1 MKPMLTGE
9 VDYVIGVDTH
19 RDTNTAAVLDAATGG
34 LIEEITA
41 TTDRMG
47 YRKLLLAAD
56 RIANGRR
63 AWAIEGA
70 GSFGSGLATYLLQ
83 RDESVF
89 EIDRPVRLARRNGAK
104 NDGLDAVRAA
114 REALTRDHLAIPR
127 ARGEREAM
135 RALLVTRDG
144 AVHTRTRTI
153 NHLKSLIITAPEG
166 LREQLRRDSTI
177 KQTDRCARLRVRP
190 EHSSEHRGTVRA
202 LRATAR
208 RIQFLDAEISDLEL
222 ALRELVE
229 RNCPT
234 LLALRGV
241 GVVTAAQ
248 VFIAW
253 SHRGRVRNEAAF
265 AALAGAAPIPASSGQ
280 TVRYRLNHAGDRQL
294 NRALYTITLVR
305 LRTDEQTKAYAA
317 RRTAEGKTPREI
329 KRCLKRAIA
338 RQLYRHL
345 NSQTEAA

>member
-1 MKPMLTGE
+1 MGSMLTGK

-19 RDTNTAAVLDAATGG
+19 RDTNTAAIVESANGAV
-34 LIEEITA
+34 IEEITA

-47 YRKLLLAAD
+47 YRKLLCAAE
-56 RIANGRR
+56 RTAAGRR

-70 GSFGSGLATYLLQ
+70 GSYGSGLTTYLLQ
-83 RDESVF
+83 RHERVF
-89 EIDRPVRLARRNGAK
+89 EIDRPSRLARRDGAK
-104 NDGLDAVRAA
+104 SDALDAVRAA
-114 REALTRDHLAIPR
+114 REAMSREHLAVPR

-190 EHSSEHRGTVRA
+190 EHSAEHRGTVRA

-208 RIQFLDAEISDLEL
+208 RIQYLDAEISDLEL
-222 ALRELVE
+222 SLRELVE
-229 RNCPT
+229 RNCPA

-241 GVVTAAQ
+241 GVITAAQ

-253 SHRGRVRNEAAF
+253 SHPGRVRNEAAF

-338 RQLYRHL
+338 RQLFRHL
-345 NSQTEAA
+345 NAMARAA